1 MYSTLVF
8 QLQQTIESMVTKLAT
23 RKSWYDHLCI
33 SNLKPMSRKEYRPTG
48 E

>member
-8 QLQQTIESMVTKLAT
+8 QLQQTIESMEAIRVTM
-23 RKSWYDHLCI
+23 KSWYDHLCI
-33 SNLKPMSRKEYRPTG
+33 SNLEPMSRKECRLTG